1 MLGIDKRE
9 VLVNLPISIP
19 ESSRIDRVDG
29 FGFPNYTKRH
39 PSGQLCA
46 NPLRYLRPKNK
57 KINNNNNNNNSEIVA
72 KGPNVLVLKKE
83 EKHF

>member
-1 MLGIDKRE
+1 MGIDKRE
-9 VLVNLPISIP
+9 VLVNLPISIH

-46 NPLRYLRPKNK
+46 NALRYLRPKNK
-57 KINNNNNNNNSEIVA
+57 KINNNNNNNSEIVA